1 MRKYCESKQLKVLAV
16 LTVILGLCAVS
27 FTQDA
32 ARPAAEE
39 RVPTAVDQKMEKK
52 ISVEFRDTP
61 IDDVIRTIAKQVDL
75 DIVKGPDVTGNVTA
89 SLTDVPLQEALSHIL
104 SAYGAG
110 YVASENMI
118 RIVPASQLTE
128 ETEKT
133 VSRVYRIVYADVA
146 EVEKALT
153 KVISKRGVISSSPGT
168 SNIMITDTE
177 SKIAA
182 IDAYIEEI
190 DRRTA
195 QILVEARIYDV
206 SNTDSLDLGVK
217 WRAGRNTGY
226 GTGRATG
233 IGTLS
238 TVGGP
243 VSGTLTNNN
252 PFVTGNFES
261 TTGKA
266 TGTTGTLDFGFITK
280 HADIDMIM
288 TAAREKGGAKLLA
301 NPRILVL
308 DNEKATFKAV
318 REIPYQQLQQGG
330 YQSYGTTEFK
340 EVGVE
345 LQVTPHLAK
354 DGMIRLRIVPVFSVY
369 VRDVDLQLTGT
380 SITMPQ
386 PVVDTREADT
396 IALVQDGDTVVI
408 GGLRKEEVTQEIS
421 KIPLLS
427 DIPLLGALFK
437 FQGENTVNSELVVFI
452 TPRLIEESVLTESEA
467 EHLRQT
473 EIPSPKPPSTKIDP
487 STRELREE

>member
-1 MRKYCESKQLKVLAV
+1 LKILAIVVVL
-16 LTVILGLCAVS
+16 LGFCAVS
-27 FTQDA
+27 FTKDA
-32 ARPAAEE
+32 AKPAEQQKA
-39 RVPTAVDQKMEKK
+39 PTAVDQKMLKK

-89 SLTDVPLQEALSHIL
+89 TLTDIPLNEALTHIL

-133 VSRVYRIVYADVA
+133 VSKVYRIVYANVTEA
-146 EVEKALT
+146 EKALT
-153 KVISKRGVISSSPGT
+153 KIISKRGSISSNPGT

-177 SKIAA
+177 SKITA
-182 IDAYIEEI
+182 IDAYIQEI

-206 SNTDSLDLGVK
+206 SNTDALDLGIE

-243 VSGTLTNNN
+243 VSGTLTNND
-252 PFVTGNFES
+252 PFMTGGFTS

-266 TGTTGTLDFGFITK
+266 TATTGTLDFGIITR
-280 HADIDMIM
+280 HADIDLLMS
-288 TAAREKGGAKLLA
+288 AARQKNGAKLLA

-308 DNEKATFKAV
+308 DNEQATFKAV

-345 LQVTPHLAK
+345 LRVTPHLAK
-354 DGMIRLRIVPVFSVY
+354 DGLIRLHIVPVFSVH
-369 VRDVDLQLTGT
+369 VDDVDLQLTGT

-396 IALVQDGDTVVI
+396 IALVQNGDTVVI

-427 DIPLLGALFK
+427 DIPILGALFK
-437 FQGENTVNSELVVFI
+437 FQGEQTINSELIVFI
-452 TPRLIEESVLTESEA
+452 TPRLADNLVLTETEA
-467 EHLRQT
+467 EHLKET
-473 EIPSPKPPSTKIDP
+473 EIPTPNPPATMIDP
-487 STRELREE
+487 ATREFKQE